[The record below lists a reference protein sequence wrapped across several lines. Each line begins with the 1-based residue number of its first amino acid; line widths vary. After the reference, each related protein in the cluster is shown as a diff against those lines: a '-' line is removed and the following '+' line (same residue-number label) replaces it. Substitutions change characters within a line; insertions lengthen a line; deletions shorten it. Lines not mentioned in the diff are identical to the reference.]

1 MAAIALSGVGLAR
14 RGTWILRDIDLV
26 VEDAERVCLLGPS
39 GAGKSA
45 LLRLVAGL
53 GRPTTGSIT
62 VGGRPPEPGRGGTT
76 FLGEDH
82 PVYSHRDVRA
92 NLGFPR
98 RDHDVDVRELASRFA
113 LGDLLS
119 RPAGRL
125 SAGERTGVAAARA
138 LARPDVGTVLLDA
151 PGRGVDPALRR
162 RIMEAVMAVRGRT
175 VLFSTRLPE
184 EALRWADRVVVLV
197 GGAVHQVAP
206 PREVLVRPAS
216 IEAAAAMG
224 EVNRLPG
231 TGHDRAGRVR
241 VGSSLVSVRPVLEG
255 VEPGRRVIVGVRP
268 ADLAPASPEAPF
280 QERLRVT
287 IGRVASVGARQRV
300 EFGVGTE
307 PAAAFA
313 AEFEP
318 ARRLTVGDRIDWH
331 VPPEAVRLYDP
342 VTGRAL

>member
-1 MAAIALSGVGLAR
+1 
-14 RGTWILRDIDLV
+14 
-26 VEDAERVCLLGPS
+26 
-39 GAGKSA
+39 
-45 LLRLVAGL
+45 
-53 GRPTTGSIT
+53 
-62 VGGRPPEPGRGGTT
+62 
-76 FLGEDH
+76 
-82 PVYSHRDVRA
+82 
-92 NLGFPR
+92 
-98 RDHDVDVRELASRFA
+98 
-113 LGDLLS
+113 
-119 RPAGRL
+119 
-125 SAGERTGVAAARA
+125 
-138 LARPDVGTVLLDA
+138 
-151 PGRGVDPALRR
+151 
-162 RIMEAVMAVRGRT
+162 MAVRGRT

-241 VGSSLVSVRPVLEG
+241 VGSSLVSVRPVPEG